1 MNDAAIKQ
9 ISGGNRMILC
19 TDVIAHDEEL
29 KKVPGY
35 NSEGLIAEK
44 CKSTAL

>member
-1 MNDAAIKQ
+1 MLLHM
-9 ISGGNRMILC
+9 MIFL
-19 TDVIAHDEEL
+19 IFKLHKKEL
-29 KKVPGY
+29 KKVPEY